1 MSLMPIGEIVREVL
15 RRAGEELAE
24 AVRQAHPGAD
34 VRVRAVADGVEI
46 GTGDARLVAMTRGTK
61 ATPPRAVLGDVASA
75 HEAGI
80 VRDVVEA
87 VRGR

>member
-1 MSLMPIGEIVREVL
+1 MSLVPMGEIVREVL
-15 RRAGEELAE
+15 LRAGEGLAE
-24 AVRQAHPGAD
+24 AVRRAHPGAD

-46 GTGDARLVAMTRGTK
+46 GTGDARLVAMTHGTK
-61 ATPPRAVLGDVASA
+61 ASPPRAVLGDLAAV